1 MDCKRRLTLYRLV
14 VILAFVVL
22 AAQLW
27 RLQIVRGEQ
36 YRLMA
41 DRNRFRLVPFDA
53 PRGVIYDRHGRIL
66 VRNVP
71 SFSVTIVPAYLPED
85 EEEEKAV
92 FARLSALL
100 GIPATS
106 ATASPV
112 GGIAPRK
119 GIKEMVEE
127 ARKVAPYSPVTIK
140 TNVDRQTVFIIEEEH
155 LDLPGV
161 LIEVDP
167 IRQYPTGALTS
178 HIIGYVGPIP
188 RERAEDYRKRG
199 YDLNDKVGLTGVELA
214 FEEELRGEKGC
225 KYIEVDAAGREV
237 RQVGDP
243 HPPQP
248 GHNLVLTLDLDLQQF
263 MAEALRRGM
272 EAAGSESG
280 VAIAMNPKTGEV
292 LGMVSL
298 PSYDNNLFSGG
309 ISAED
314 YARLSSDPNHPLVNH
329 AISGQYPPGS
339 TIKPVHAAAA
349 LEEGVVDRDTTLT
362 CQGIMWLP
370 NKYFPEDPALA
381 QPFYCWIHKYGR
393 GHGRL
398 NIVEGI
404 AHSCDIFFYQ
414 LAGGFE
420 DFEGLGLERL
430 AHYAR
435 LFGLGERT
443 GIGLPGESVGLVPS
457 KQWKWLNYHE
467 NWATGDTYNVAIGQG
482 FILVTPLQMLNAT
495 VAIANGGTL
504 YRPQIVYQL
513 TDADGHVVKSFA
525 PEVIREVPVSEE
537 NLAIVREGM
546 RAAVEWGTARG
557 ADLEGVTV
565 AGKTGTAE
573 YPGPLDEEG
582 NLPTHAWFT
591 AFAPVEDPE
600 IALVVFVAG
609 GGEGT
614 RTAVPIAAEILRY
627 YFGLPEPEPTP

>member
-1 MDCKRRLTLYRLV
+1 LTLYRLV

-85 EEEEKAV
+85 EEEEMAV